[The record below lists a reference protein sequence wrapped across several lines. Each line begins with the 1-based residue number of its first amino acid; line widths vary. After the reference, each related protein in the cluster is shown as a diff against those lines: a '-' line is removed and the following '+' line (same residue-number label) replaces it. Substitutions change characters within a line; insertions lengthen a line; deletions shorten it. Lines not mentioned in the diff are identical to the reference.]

1 MRIER
6 IRVDAFGRLR
16 DLDTGER
23 PLPGLVV
30 VLGPN
35 EAGKSTLF
43 HFLTSILYGFQP
55 ATRDGNPYAPWKGG
69 DPAGGVTLRLDDGRC
84 ASVDRRL
91 QSQPSGQAVLEA
103 QRDEL
108 RNRPVAWV
116 HHVPRNVFR
125 QVFAVTLG
133 ELARLDGETWDRVQ
147 HRILGAMGATDL
159 RPVRGAVE
167 ELEREA
173 GELWRPSRRGNQR
186 VRDLRAQER
195 TLRERRR
202 MAAERDRSV
211 RELIA
216 EGAAARREL
225 AAARRER
232 QRVLVEL
239 ERLEELMP
247 VRRQLQRIA
256 SLGAEAGDLAELEG
270 LPSDPA
276 DALSLAQRRTRE
288 LSARLADL
296 DAERSGPLKR
306 VEAVDSGHRK
316 LLEHRDQIR
325 SLLSRVGGTDPDRA
339 RLAAL
344 EQEIRDLERRLEAAV
359 GSVVAQGEARD
370 PAEVLCAVSLATLRE
385 RVGEAVAARE
395 QRRVLERASARERP
409 RAGGRL
415 KAPLLPAALLVVG
428 VVAMVAGIVT
438 QQIVATVVGVVVAIV
453 GADAWL
459 PTRWRPSGI
468 SSATVSPTVE
478 GARAAEAAA
487 NAAVEGLFSGVSL
500 TPSVLTEPGD
510 NLVTTVERI
519 QEVTRD
525 RGERMAEA
533 EAIRLRLARL
543 SADAEDVAR
552 ATGVAHDPDARTL
565 AHSLDAALSDAE
577 ATETRAEAAQAELVR
592 LDRARVRAA
601 GDLAAAEAALGVL
614 RRRLEAEGGGD
625 AAAGAAALR
634 KRLEARDRAAGLRSE
649 LLRTHPDLAS
659 IRSRIAEAEASGESW
674 VADPGET
681 ARLKTRAEELAD
693 AAQRL
698 AATVE
703 ARDRDAA
710 HLREAETVDAVDGEA
725 AALAEEVQRLVR
737 ERDRLWV
744 LSAVL
749 RDADRRF
756 REEHQPDLMRRAGEH
771 LSALTS
777 GRYDRI
783 LADDDTRGDRFLI
796 TGPGVAGPI
805 ALAPPVSTGTLE
817 QAYLALRL
825 AIVDHLDD
833 GLEPLPLF
841 VDEVF
846 VNWDRAR
853 RREGLRVL
861 AGLADRRQ
869 LFVFTCHET
878 TALELEAQG
887 GRLLRLGTED

>member
-6 IRVDAFGRLR
+6 IRVDAFGRLG
-16 DLDTGER
+16 DLDTGEQ
-23 PLPGLVV
+23 PLPDLVV

-55 ATRDGNPYAPWKGG
+55 ATRDGNPYAPWRGG
-69 DPAGGVTLRLDDGRC
+69 DPAGSVTLRLDDGRC
-84 ASVDRRL
+84 ASVERRL
-91 QSQPSGQAVLEA
+91 LSQPSGQAVVEA

-108 RNRPVAWV
+108 RNRPVPWV

-159 RPVRGAVE
+159 RPVRGVVE

-202 MAAERDRSV
+202 LAAERDRSV

-216 EGAAARREL
+216 EGATARREL
-225 AAARRER
+225 TAARRER

-239 ERLEELMP
+239 ERLEELVP

-256 SLGAEAGDLAELEG
+256 SLRAEAGDPAALEG
-270 LPSDPA
+270 LPADPA
-276 DALSLAQRRTRE
+276 EALSLARRRTRE

-306 VEAVDSGHRK
+306 VEAVDAGHRT
-316 LLEHRDQIR
+316 LLEHREQIR
-325 SLLSRVGGTDPDRA
+325 SLLSRVGAADPDRA

-344 EQEIRDLERRLEAAV
+344 EQEIGDLERRLDAALGALVAEGDGRKHAEA
-359 GSVVAQGEARD
+359 
-370 PAEVLCAVSLATLRE
+370 LCAVSTVKLRE
-385 RVGEAVAARE
+385 RVGEAAAARE
-395 QRRVLERASARERP
+395 QRKVLERATAREHP
-409 RAGGRL
+409 RNGRRL
-415 KAPLLPAALLVVG
+415 AAPLLPAALLAVG
-428 VVAMVAGIVT
+428 VLALVAGIVT
-438 QQIVATVVGVVVAIV
+438 HQIVATVVGVVVAIV

-459 PTRWRPSGI
+459 PSRRQPSGT
-468 SSATVSPTVE
+468 SSVAPTLESV
-478 GARAAEAAA
+478 RAAESAA
-487 NAAVEGLFSGVSL
+487 NAAVEELFSGVDLASSAL
-500 TPSVLTEPGD
+500 AEPGET
-510 NLVTTVERI
+510 LVAMVERI
-519 QEVTRD
+519 QEVTKD
-525 RGERMAEA
+525 RGERIGEA
-533 EAIRLRLARL
+533 DEIRRRLARL
-543 SADAEDVAR
+543 DVDAADLAS
-552 ATGVAHDPDARTL
+552 ATGVGHDQDARTL
-565 AHSLDAALSDAE
+565 AHLLDAALSDAE

-614 RRRLEAEGGGD
+614 RRRLEAEGGGGD
-625 AAAGAAALR
+625 AASGAAALR
-634 KRLEARDRAAGLRSE
+634 ARLDARDRAEGLRSE

-659 IRSRIAEAEASGESW
+659 IRARIAEAEAAGESW
-674 VADPGET
+674 VVDPGEV
-681 ARLKTRAEELAD
+681 ARLKARAEELAD
-693 AAQRL
+693 TAQRL
-698 AATVE
+698 AATAE

-725 AALAEEVQRLVR
+725 AALAEEIERLVR

-744 LSAVL
+744 LAAVL

-771 LSALTS
+771 LNALTS

-783 LADDDTRGDRFLI
+783 LADDDTSGDRFLI
-796 TGPGVAGPI
+796 AGRGVAGPI

-817 QAYLALRL
+817 QAYLSLRL
-825 AIVDHLDD
+825 AIVDHLDE
-833 GLEPLPLF
+833 GLERLPLF

-846 VNWDRAR
+846 VNWDRSR

-878 TALELEAQG
+878 TAVELEARG
-887 GRLLRLGTED
+887 GRLLRLGPED

>member
-6 IRVDAFGRLR
+6 IRVDAFGGLG

-55 ATRDGNPYAPWKGG
+55 ATRDGNPYAPWRGG

-84 ASVDRRL
+84 ASVERRL
-91 QSQPSGQAVLEA
+91 QSQPSGQAVVDA

-108 RNRPVAWV
+108 RNRPLPWV
-116 HHVPRNVFR
+116 QHVPRNVFR

-159 RPVRGAVE
+159 RPVRGVVE

-186 VRDLRAQER
+186 VRDLRGQER

-211 RELIA
+211 RELTA

-225 AAARRER
+225 TAARRER

-239 ERLEELMP
+239 ERLEELVP

-256 SLGAEAGDLAELEG
+256 SLEADAGEPSALEG

-276 DALSLAQRRTRE
+276 EALSAAQRRTRE

-296 DAERSGPLKR
+296 EAERSGPLRR
-306 VEAVDSGHRK
+306 VEALDAGHRT
-316 LLEHRDQIR
+316 LLEHREQIR
-325 SLLSRVGGTDPDRA
+325 SLLSRVGAADPDRA

-344 EQEIRDLERRLEAAV
+344 EQEIGDLERRLETTL
-359 GSVVAQGEARD
+359 SSLVAEGGGRGQAEA
-370 PAEVLCAVSLATLRE
+370 LCAVSPVTLRE
-385 RVGEAVAARE
+385 RVGEAAAARE
-395 QRRVLERASARERP
+395 QRKVLERATARERP
-409 RAGGRL
+409 RPTGRL
-415 KAPLLPAALLVVG
+415 AAPLLPAALVAVGLV
-428 VVAMVAGIVT
+428 ALVAGIVT
-438 QQIVATVVGVVVAIV
+438 HQMVASVVGVVVAIV

-459 PTRWRPSGI
+459 PTGRRPSGT
-468 SSATVSPTVE
+468 SAPDVTPTVD

-487 NAAVEGLFSGVSL
+487 NAAVAELFSGVSL
-500 TPSVLTEPGD
+500 ASSVLAEPGET
-510 NLVTTVERI
+510 LVANVERI

-525 RGERMAEA
+525 RGERIGEA
-533 EAIRLRLARL
+533 DAIRRRLARL
-543 SADAEDVAR
+543 SVDAEDLAKT
-552 ATGVAHDPDARTL
+552 TGVRHEPDARAL
-565 AHSLDAALSDAE
+565 ANLLEAALSDAE

-614 RRRLEAEGGGD
+614 RRRLEAEGGGN
-625 AAAGAAALR
+625 ATAGASALR
-634 KRLEARDRAAGLRSE
+634 ARLAARDRAEGLRSE
-649 LLRTHPDLAS
+649 LLRIHPDLAS
-659 IRSRIAEAEASGESW
+659 IRARIAEAEASDESW
-674 VADPGET
+674 VADPGEV
-681 ARLKTRAEELAD
+681 ARLKMRAEELAD

-725 AALAEEVQRLVR
+725 AALAEEIERLVR

-744 LSAVL
+744 LAAVL

-777 GRYDRI
+777 ARYDRI
-783 LADDDTRGDRFLI
+783 LADDDTGDDRFLI

-817 QAYLALRL
+817 QAYLSLRL
-825 AIVDHLDD
+825 AIVDHLDE
-833 GLEPLPLF
+833 GLERLPLF

-846 VNWDRAR
+846 VNWDRSR

-878 TALELEAQG
+878 TALELEEHG
-887 GRLLRLGTED
+887 GRVLRLRTED

>member
-1 MRIER
+1 
-6 IRVDAFGRLR
+6 
-16 DLDTGER
+16 
-23 PLPGLVV
+23 
-30 VLGPN
+30 
-35 EAGKSTLF
+35 
-43 HFLTSILYGFQP
+43 
-55 ATRDGNPYAPWKGG
+55 
-69 DPAGGVTLRLDDGRC
+69 
-84 ASVDRRL
+84 
-91 QSQPSGQAVLEA
+91 
-103 QRDEL
+103 
-108 RNRPVAWV
+108 
-116 HHVPRNVFR
+116 
-125 QVFAVTLG
+125 
-133 ELARLDGETWDRVQ
+133 
-147 HRILGAMGATDL
+147 
-159 RPVRGAVE
+159 
-167 ELEREA
+167 
-173 GELWRPSRRGNQR
+173 
-186 VRDLRAQER
+186 
-195 TLRERRR
+195 
-202 MAAERDRSV
+202 
-211 RELIA
+211 
-216 EGAAARREL
+216 
-225 AAARRER
+225 
-232 QRVLVEL
+232 
-239 ERLEELMP
+239 
-247 VRRQLQRIA
+247 
-256 SLGAEAGDLAELEG
+256 
-270 LPSDPA
+270 
-276 DALSLAQRRTRE
+276 
-288 LSARLADL
+288 
-296 DAERSGPLKR
+296 
-306 VEAVDSGHRK
+306 VDSGHRK

-681 ARLKTRAEELAD
+681 ARLKTRAEEL
-693 AAQRL
+693 
-698 AATVE
+698 
-703 ARDRDAA
+703 
-710 HLREAETVDAVDGEA
+710 VDAVDGEA